1 MIYHISFDFITFW
14 SNKQDSVAF
23 LPEIFK
29 YIAATAIDQ
38 IWVTVSL
45 SQTSIY
51 KGNGKIHNIINLN
64 ISIQL
69 Q

>member
-1 MIYHISFDFITFW
+1 MYILVTEKIQKKFTLLFYYSMIYHISFDFITFW

-23 LPEIFK
+23 LTEIFK

-45 SQTSIY
+45 SQT
-51 KGNGKIHNIINLN
+51 
-64 ISIQL
+64 
-69 Q
+69 